1 MEQEIFCLFIFPLLS
16 TYSEL
21 LFIFA
26 PKKKEENADFF
37 SASKRNGLIKIIW
50 TISAIEVVWRLF
62 VNFIFILVIFYFFHN
77 DYLTLLV
84 SNNLS

>member
-1 MEQEIFCLFIFPLLS
+1 MEQKNFCLFIFS

-21 LFIFA
+21 LLLFLRQ
-26 PKKKEENADFF
+26 KKEENADFF

>member
-1 MEQEIFCLFIFPLLS
+1 M
-16 TYSEL
+16 
-21 LFIFA
+21 
-26 PKKKEENADFF
+26 EENADFF
-37 SASKRNGLIKIIW
+37 SASKRNGLSKIIW

-62 VNFIFILVIFYFFHN
+62 VNSIFILVIFYFFHN